1 MSKLYLSGR
10 TDLKKSITARAGQ
23 WIDLQLGYDEKD
35 YEKNINVR
43 LNVPEDTH
51 KPTLWIAF
59 GGKVVEKCE
68 VEGNRLACE
77 TVLEMIPTGSSRFKE
92 VTGSSRFASFKEVKE
107 HFKR

>member
-10 TDLKKSITARAGQ
+10 TDLKKSISARAGQ

-43 LNVPEDTH
+43 LNVPEDTR

-59 GGKVVEKCE
+59 GGKVIEKCE

-77 TVLEMIPTGSSRFKE
+77 TVSPA
-92 VTGSSRFASFKEVKE
+92 GSSRFASFKEVKE